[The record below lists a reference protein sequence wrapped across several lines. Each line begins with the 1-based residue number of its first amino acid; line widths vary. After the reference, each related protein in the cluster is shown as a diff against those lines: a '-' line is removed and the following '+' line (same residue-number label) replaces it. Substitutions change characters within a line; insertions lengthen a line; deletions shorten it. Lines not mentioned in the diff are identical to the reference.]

1 MLKSLEA
8 WIGDNP
14 NVIPESIIESL
25 MSAAS
30 TSASEEANV
39 ATGETGGVSAESSLS
54 HSGADSITGKH
65 KSSTNTLAI
74 IVMHER
80 SGDTKIHLQ

>member
-1 MLKSLEA
+1 MDRNTLQSLEK

-14 NVIPESIIESL
+14 NVLPESIIESL

-30 TSASEEANV
+30 TSEEADL
-39 ATGETGGVSAESSLS
+39 ATGESGVSAGSSQS
-54 HSGADSITGKH
+54 QSGADSISGKH

-74 IVMHER
+74 IVMHE
-80 SGDTKIHLQ
+80 